1 MELSYKNRQGFHTP
15 MKILL
20 LTHYYEPEI
29 GAPQRRWSAF
39 VERWTEAGHQVEVLC
54 PPPHY
59 PDRATAHQWKGA
71 YPLFKATEGTLGE
84 TVTRMPYIPHGFSGV
99 VRLADQL
106 LTAGSSALWATVR
119 HLKGNRPD
127 LVIVTVPGLPSLLA
141 GSVYSALTR
150 TPLVAEFRDAWPDV
164 VTGDLLTQVGKQTLP
179 RKLIKRAIFTAV
191 THLQKQATLCV
202 TTTDTFAE
210 VLADRGVE
218 RIAVI
223 SNGAEPD
230 SFLTLN
236 HPDRTDQQVRVQY
249 LGTVGRS
256 QGLGVLLDA
265 LEILKNEGYGDQLVL
280 RIVGSGADLPHLQ
293 ERARTQNLPVI
304 FHPTVARTQLQETYE
319 WADIEIVSL
328 KDTKPFHW
336 TVPSKIFELLS
347 TQRRIIGLVAGEA
360 ARILERSGVSSVVPP
375 QDARAL
381 ADELKGLVNDRSQL
395 EVSTM
400 GRFLLYNDFSY
411 DALARRYLTALERV
425 QDLKTTRQKKPLV
438 STLKTSLGQLKGK
451 YS

>member
-1 MELSYKNRQGFHTP
+1 
-15 MKILL
+15 
-20 LTHYYEPEI
+20 
-29 GAPQRRWSAF
+29 
-39 VERWTEAGHQVEVLC
+39 
-54 PPPHY
+54 
-59 PDRATAHQWKGA
+59 
-71 YPLFKATEGTLGE
+71 
-84 TVTRMPYIPHGFSGV
+84 MPYIPHGFSGL

-106 LTAGSSALWATVR
+106 LTAGSSALWATAH

-127 LVIVTVPGLPSLLA
+127 LVIVTVPGLPSLIA
-141 GSVYSALTR
+141 GCAYSALTR
-150 TPLVAEFRDAWPDV
+150 TPLIAEFRDAWPDV
-164 VTGDLLTQVGKQTLP
+164 VTGDLLAQVGKQGLG
-179 RKLIKRAIFTAV
+179 RKIFKRAVFETV
-191 THLQKQATLCV
+191 TLLQKRADLCI
-202 TTTDTFAE
+202 TTTDTFAG

-223 SNGAEPD
+223 SNGAELD

-236 HPDRTDQQVRVQY
+236 HPNRTDQQVRVQY

-265 LEILKNEGYGDQLVL
+265 LEILKTEGYSDQLTF

-293 ERARTQNLPVI
+293 ERARTQNLPVT
-304 FHPTVARTQLQETYE
+304 FHPTVARTQLQETYA

-328 KDTKPFHW
+328 KDTKPFQW

-347 TQRRIIGLVAGEA
+347 TQRRIIGLVSGEA

-381 ADELKGLVNDRSQL
+381 ADELKRLVNDRSQL

-400 GRFLLYNDFSY
+400 GRFLLYNDYSY
-411 DALARRYLTALERV
+411 DTLARRYLNALERV
-425 QDLKTTRQKKPLV
+425 QDLRTARQKKSLT
-438 STLKTSLGQLKGK
+438 SRLKPGLGQLKGK